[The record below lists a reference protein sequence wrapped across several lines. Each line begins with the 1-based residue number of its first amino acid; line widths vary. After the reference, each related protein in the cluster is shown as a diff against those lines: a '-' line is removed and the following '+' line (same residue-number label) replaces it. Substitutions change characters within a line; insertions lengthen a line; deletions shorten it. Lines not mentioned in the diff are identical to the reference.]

1 MASMQLQ
8 KPVDHTKNFP
18 QHGHVPTNAQNKCNT
33 CGYQKPVDHNKN
45 NPQNGHALAQNKC
58 NNTCSCCQRK
68 ENEHSF
74 TNKVKEMANS
84 AYKKVADQ
92 MHHHDQHSNGH
103 RPITGPKQA
112 CHGSGGVTEGK
123 KKEGSM
129 TNCIP
134 RIGDHKRREKIPKK
148 KGNNCKCKD
157 GSGSRSRSRSSSSDS
172 ESDNDAHMKRN

>member
-8 KPVDHTKNFP
+8 KPVDHTKNIG
-18 QHGHVPTNAQNKCNT
+18 QHGHVPANAQN
-33 CGYQKPVDHNKN
+33 QKPVDHTKN
-45 NPQNGHALAQNKC
+45 NPQNKC

-68 ENEHSF
+68 ENENSF
-74 TNKVKEMANS
+74 TNKVKGMANS

-92 MHHHDQHSNGH
+92 MHHHDQQHSNGN
-103 RPITGPKQA
+103 RLNTGPKQG

-129 TNCIP
+129 SNCIP
-134 RIGDHKRREKIPKK
+134 RIGDHKRREKLPKK

-157 GSGSRSRSRSSSSDS
+157 GSRSNSSSDS
-172 ESDNDAHMKRN
+172 ESDDDARVKRN